1 MIKTNSNVK
10 KARNVTVTSE
20 ACDVAQQSY
29 NNDVAARRQFWRF
42 FRHLKLLFRGLVTSP
57 ALAGAAWPPAMLKW
71 VSNIGVSVHFL
82 RHTTVSKTYAQP
94 FLVNR
99 DETQWLSTK

>member
-20 ACDVAQQSY
+20 ACDVALQSY

-57 ALAGAAWPPAMLKW
+57 ALAGAAWCPPMIQIIIL
-71 VSNIGVSVHFL
+71 
-82 RHTTVSKTYAQP
+82 
-94 FLVNR
+94 LVN
-99 DETQWLSTK
+99 EPFA